1 MEKINKNE
9 PNNSSY
15 GMHNIL
21 IKVKKML
28 FYVKQ
33 SLGNENE
40 ESSIAPLQ
48 IIFPSGESGLALPML
63 KTSNA
68 NTNTV
73 RQLAGRVAILSRPE
87 NSNNYEHNI
96 TNLKL
101 TFHAL
106 SLANI
111 IVTCILFSR
120 ADFIDT
126 SKLSTIRTHILPQ
139 HFDAINSCRTPQ
151 ENTVFAI
158 SILLNIFGSIFV
170 HINWN
175 IGINFYAVASV
186 LMLVLTMPISPYF
199 MYSFRYVLDILMV
212 FTAYEMKKYTDIN
225 FLSLINST
233 PFNS

>member
-9 PNNSSY
+9 PNNNSY
-15 GMHNIL
+15 SMHKIL

-33 SLGNENE
+33 SLGENE

-48 IIFPSGESGLALPML
+48 IIFPSGECGLALPMS
-63 KTSNA
+63 KTSNVNI
-68 NTNTV
+68 NTE
-73 RQLAGRVAILSRPE
+73 RQLAGRVAILSQPE

-111 IVTCILFSR
+111 IATCILFSR
-120 ADFIDT
+120 ADSIDT

-139 HFDAINSCRTPQ
+139 HFDSIKSCRTPQ

-186 LMLVLTMPISPYF
+186 LILVLTMPISPYF
-199 MYSFRYVLDILMV
+199 MYSFRYVLDILMI
-212 FTAYEMKKYTDIN
+212 FTAYEMKKYTDVN